1 MDRGARFRVHL
12 EIFISCLHCGLT
24 NLSSKR
30 LFDSVHR
37 LQIRLNLPPATNS
50 WPHLRQ
56 VRLIRWGLGNSGF
69 LIYPIAIS
77 SFLVHK
83 PPFFGN
89 KKPSHPFTSAT
100 RLSQN
105 LSISSL
111 MQLYEHPGKIL
122 ANLDNSHLQVPH
134 LGFKDPWLSVPPSRM
149 VWPFGYSLNIKR

>member
-1 MDRGARFRVHL
+1 MSKEKPDRAIPNCIVEFSQTHINTRFLSHIDNFGSPPYAMIHL

-37 LQIRLNLPPATNS
+37 LQIRLNLPSATNC

-100 RLSQN
+100 RLS
-105 LSISSL
+105 
-111 MQLYEHPGKIL
+111 
-122 ANLDNSHLQVPH
+122 LDPYFV
-134 LGFKDPWLSVPPSRM
+134 FAIA
-149 VWPFGYSLNIKR
+149 Y